1 MKNLKEYLIKES
13 SNFDIEEVANA
24 IATYLDGDDFPLD
37 AHGSKTG
44 TGWQAARKNSV
55 WDVIE
60 FCCGWNELA
69 NEFDYDED
77 ELYDF
82 VDDNYDKIIKS
93 LKDNY
98 TNAKRIS

>member
-24 IATYLDGDDFPLD
+24 IATYLDGDEFPLD

-44 TGWQAARKNSV
+44 TGWQAARKNGV

-60 FCCGWNELA
+60 FCTGWSELA
-69 NEFDYDED
+69 SDLDVDED

-82 VDDNYDKIIKS
+82 VDEHYDEIIKS
-93 LKDNY
+93 LKANY
-98 TNAKRIS
+98 TEAKRIS